1 MIILFLRIPIVLCKI
16 LGDTTA
22 QYRWFAIAYLVIMFI
37 FLPVVVMLLSLN
49 KYLFITVM
57 VAHTIISTP
66 CTIVTLMQRNPKA
79 VKYLPSVL
87 QTWDFLPE
95 FMHSL
100 DPYDR

>member
-22 QYRWFAIAYLVIMFI
+22 QYRWFAIAYLVVMFLL
-37 FLPVVVMLLSLN
+37 LPIIVMLLSLN

-57 VAHTIISTP
+57 VAHTIVSTP
-66 CTIVTLMQRNPKA
+66 SLIITLMQKNPKA
-79 VKYLPSVL
+79 SQLLPNFLKS
-87 QTWDFLPE
+87 WDFLPE

-100 DPYDR
+100 EPYDR